1 MRNTLFGCWRWPS
14 AVQPWYHLQQR
25 ARPIFTERAV
35 VTIPKIS
42 IPTQF
47 MWSNGIVT
55 MSMFTSAFD
64 GTLLCQGE
72 GGRGVG
78 RELTLHPPKPSFRLA
93 KPHQY
98 HGWLLWSALSKSP
111 FTIAFFAT
119 SRNFQSLLI
128 IPSSSHFNR
137 PWFFMTPIFCEVQ
150 SRYIVDSATFSL
162 HTFSAIQVSLP
173 VQLYPSPVNPGL
185 QVQLN
190 DPSVLLHKAPSLLQL
205 WVSWAHSS
213 ISERELTDIDHSRGV
228 H

>member
-1 MRNTLFGCWRWPS
+1 MRYEYKMRNTLFGCWRWPS

-64 GTLLCQGE
+64 GTLFVRRGGRE
-72 GGRGVG
+72 GGWKGI
-78 RELTLHPPKPSFRLA
+78 TLHSPKPSFLLA
-93 KPHQY
+93 KPHPY

-128 IPSSSHFNR
+128 IPSSSHLIE
-137 PWFFMTPIFCEVQ
+137 P
-150 SRYIVDSATFSL
+150 DSSWHPFSVRSN
-162 HTFSAIQVSLP
+162 H
-173 VQLYPSPVNPGL
+173 
-185 QVQLN
+185 
-190 DPSVLLHKAPSLLQL
+190 LLL
-205 WVSWAHSS
+205 
-213 ISERELTDIDHSRGV
+213 
-228 H
+228 